1 MALIFQFVLCKLND
15 CFHTSQALL
24 GLKDSEGFPHPL
36 SIRLKIGSLLI
47 SDPKYVNS
55 NKFKEIIN
63 LN

>member
-1 MALIFQFVLCKLND
+1 MALIFSACVYKLKD
-15 CFHTSQALL
+15 CFHTSQAVL

-36 SIRLKIGSLLI
+36 SIRLKIGSLI
-47 SDPKYVNS
+47 KSDPKYVNS